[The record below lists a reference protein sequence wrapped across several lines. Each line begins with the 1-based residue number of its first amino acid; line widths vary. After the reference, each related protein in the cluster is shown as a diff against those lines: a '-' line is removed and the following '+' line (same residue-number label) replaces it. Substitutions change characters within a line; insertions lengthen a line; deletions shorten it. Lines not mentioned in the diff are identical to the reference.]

1 MQTLTHENAQ
11 AIRPTSHILIEVNV
25 PRANTGPVELVLK
38 KCCSDLGDIL
48 LARDDARDKKSI
60 RYTVLL
66 SSAEEDR
73 IRRHVNVLIAA
84 LKNGLISFSF
94 SYVPLLAEIEIPPY
108 QVLTHAFPLKER
120 GSECYVSFLKPHAFY
135 VSRSQDYLLD
145 DDQLAWIS
153 QNHAQCH
160 VL

>member
-1 MQTLTHENAQ
+1 
-11 AIRPTSHILIEVNV
+11 
-25 PRANTGPVELVLK
+25 
-38 KCCSDLGDIL
+38 
-48 LARDDARDKKSI
+48 
-60 RYTVLL
+60 
-66 SSAEEDR
+66 
-73 IRRHVNVLIAA
+73 
-84 LKNGLISFSF
+84 
-94 SYVPLLAEIEIPPY
+94 
-108 QVLTHAFPLKER
+108 LTHAFPLKER